1 MILEAALVMIVVPN
15 RRDFAWNLTMSP
27 RIPPGKPGEF
37 STADRQDIE
46 MAEGVDEEGHI
57 PSVVVVS

>member
-1 MILEAALVMIVVPN
+1 MIVVPN
-15 RRDFAWNLTMSP
+15 RRDCARNLSISSGP
-27 RIPPGKPGEF
+27 RIPPGKPGKF